1 MPPKKLPD
9 NTPHNAMDSLF
20 NLFQRMN
27 GTTAYRFAMFVI
39 VLSVTPFS
47 KLLPRSE
54 HFVPLWEQ
62 VDTLVDTQAES
73 KEKLDTTVA
82 QVNALNAQIGRL
94 DAQVQKTEAAV
105 QKTEIAVQKTEAV
118 ISGFQVDF
126 ERFKNDRKP

>member
-1 MPPKKLPD
+1 MPPKKQLPD
-9 NTPHNAMDSLF
+9 NAPTNAMEGLF
-20 NLFQRMN
+20 NLFQKMN

-54 HFVPLWEQ
+54 HFIPLWEQ
-62 VDTLVDTQAES
+62 VDTLVKSDKQN

-105 QKTEIAVQKTEAV
+105 QKTEVAVQKTEAV

-126 ERFKNDRKP
+126 ERFKNDRK